1 MLDLYIAVT
10 VCITK
15 TAAAF
20 RNYIE
25 ESRRKKYSIQK
36 GLDFYIDRYGTKR
49 RVANDEPYE
58 IFYDALDNQ
67 TWEINPYTFEK
78 KKNLTVEKK
87 KRIEEN
93 AKQEAIA
100 RGEEFYAFEGSV
112 YHCNERIVG
121 QRFKRIGSNGI
132 YVSRWMTGGK
142 FWLNINTGMFEYMDP
157 PIRPEQVRTWY
168 LIGNDFKS
176 EWNSGVAKKLIQKLN
191 EKQTDLICRFGYDS
205 RAVWHN
211 DAEH

>member
-10 VCITK
+10 ACVTK

-49 RVANDEPYE
+49 RVTNDEPYE

-100 RGEEFYAFEGSV
+100 RGEEFYAFEGNV
-112 YHCNERIVG
+112 NHYNERIVG
-121 QRFKRIGSNGI
+121 RRYKRIGSNEI
-132 YVSRWMTGGK
+132 YVSRRMTGGQ
-142 FWLNINTGMFEYMDP
+142 FWLNIDTGLFEYMDT
-157 PIRPEQVRTWY
+157 PIRPKQERTWY
-168 LIGNDFKS
+168 LIGDDFKS
-176 EWNSGVAKKLIQKLN
+176 EWTPDVAEKLIQKLN
-191 EKQTDLICRFGYDS
+191 EIQTNLISRFGYNNETM
-205 RAVWHN
+205 WHN
-211 DAEH
+211 NNVV